1 MSFTIT
7 ADAANTIVMTDDRRS
22 RRVGETIRKHIAEAL
37 SRELFD
43 PRLAG
48 LMVTKV
54 VVGSDLSLARI
65 NLRAMTGEV
74 DAKRRRQV
82 EEAANRAAPML
93 RRGLNSKLG
102 IRKLPEMKFHY
113 DEGQDAIDRVEE
125 LLDEISRA
133 PRASDSE

>member
-1 MSFTIT
+1 
-7 ADAANTIVMTDDRRS
+7 MTDDRRA

-54 VVGSDLSLARI
+54 VVGADLSLARI
-65 NLRAMTGEV
+65 NLRAMTGDV
-74 DAKRRRQV
+74 DERRRRQV
-82 EEAANRAAPML
+82 EEAANRAVPML

-125 LLDEISRA
+125 LLGEINRS
-133 PRASDSE
+133 PMGSDSEQ

>member
-1 MSFTIT
+1 MWCTGKTVKMS
-7 ADAANTIVMTDDRRS
+7 DGRRA

-74 DAKRRRQV
+74 DERKRRQV
-82 EEAANRAAPML
+82 EEAANRAVPML
-93 RRGLNSKLG
+93 RKGLNSKLG

-113 DEGQDAIDRVEE
+113 DEGQDALDRVEE
-125 LLDEISRA
+125 LLGEIKATPTA
-133 PRASDSE
+133 PDSED